1 LLVVGKDEDTM
12 RLGDLK
18 ETVTMALDT
27 LRSNKLRSGL
37 TILGIVIG
45 VMTVITISSVVNG
58 LNAGVSGLVESLGS
72 NVLFVFRF
80 PVFGQRPTTEMLTR
94 KQLSYDDAV
103 AMRDLPHVVAVSPA
117 LQYTDN
123 NAPGRSGVTAIKAA
137 GKTMQNTIL
146 AGNTPDEKDVTQLNL
161 LDGRFFNEQ
170 DQERASRVAVLGY
183 DTADQLFPGQSAIGK
198 DIEAAG
204 MLFTVVGVLDKQKQA
219 FGGGKNPQDNQAYFP
234 ITTFHYMH
242 PEQLD
247 YWISLKYDDPKNRP
261 QVEDELRELLRR
273 RRKVLNDKPDNF
285 AIFGTDSLTRLWSQ
299 ITGGL
304 FLLLFSLSSVALL
317 VGGVG
322 VMNIM
327 LVSVTERTREIGV
340 RKAIGATKRTILTQ
354 FTLEAITLC
363 AVGGVIGIILGS
375 LIALGLK
382 LLLPTLLSTA
392 WVLTAFLCS
401 CAIGLIFGIYPAW
414 KAANLDPIEALR
426 YE

>member
-1 LLVVGKDEDTM
+1 M
-12 RLGDLK
+12 RVGDLK

-27 LRSNKLRSGL
+27 LRANKLRSGL

-58 LNAGVSGLVESLGS
+58 LNSSVEGLVQSLGS

-80 PVFGQRPTTEMLTR
+80 PAFGQRPTTEMLSR
-94 KQLSYDDAV
+94 KQLTYDDAT
-103 AMRDLPHVVAVSPA
+103 AMQDLPHVVAVSPA

-123 NAPGRSGVTAIKAA
+123 NAPGRAGVTAIK
-137 GKTMQNTIL
+137 GGGHDMQNTIL
-146 AGNTPDEKDVTQLNL
+146 TGLTPQQKEVHDLDL
-161 LDGRFFNEQ
+161 LDGRFFTEG
-170 DQERASRVAVLGY
+170 DEGRAAKVTVLGY
-183 DTADQLFPGQSAIGK
+183 DTAEALFPGQSAIGK
-198 DIEAAG
+198 EVTASG

-219 FGGGKNPQDNQAYFP
+219 FGGGKNPQDNQAMFP
-234 ITTFHYMH
+234 ITTFHNMH

-247 YWISLKYDDPKNRP
+247 YWIQLKYDDPKNRVL
-261 QVEDELRELLRR
+261 VEDELTELLRR
-273 RRKVLNDKPDNF
+273 RRKVLNEKPDNF
-285 AIFGTDSLTRLWSQ
+285 AIFGTDTLTRLWDQ

-354 FTLEAITLC
+354 FTLEAVTLC
-363 AVGGVIGIILGS
+363 ALGGVIGIIAGS
-375 LIALGLK
+375 IIASALRF
-382 LLLPTLLSTA
+382 LLPSTVSLL
-392 WVLTAFLCS
+392 WVLTAFLSS

-414 KAANLDPIEALR
+414 KAANLNPIEALR

>member
-1 LLVVGKDEDTM
+1 M
-12 RLGDLK
+12 RIGDLK
-18 ETVTMALDT
+18 ETVTMALNT
-27 LRSNKLRSGL
+27 LRANKLRSGL

-58 LNAGVSGLVESLGS
+58 LNQSVQGLVESLGS

-94 KQLSYDDAV
+94 KQLTYDDAV

-123 NAPGRSGVTAIKAA
+123 SAPGRSGTTAIKGG

-146 AGNTPDEKDVTQLNL
+146 TGNTPDEKDVTQLDV
-161 LDGRFFNEQ
+161 LDGRFFTEQ
-170 DQERASRVAVLGY
+170 DQERASRVTVLGS

-198 DIEAAG
+198 DVEAAG

-219 FGGGKNPQDNQAYFP
+219 FGGGKNPDDNQAYFP

-242 PEQLD
+242 PEELD
-247 YWISLKYDDPKNRP
+247 YWISLKYDDPKNRS

-273 RRKVLNDKPDNF
+273 RRKVMNDKPDNF
-285 AIFGTDSLTRLWSQ
+285 AIFGTDSLTRLWTQ

-340 RKAIGATKRTILTQ
+340 RKAIGATKKTILTQ

-363 AVGGVIGIILGS
+363 AVGGVFGIILGS
-375 LIALGLK
+375 AIAFGLK
-382 LLLPTLLSTA
+382 LLLPTLLSTV

>member
-1 LLVVGKDEDTM
+1 M
-12 RLGDLK
+12 RIGDLK
-18 ETVTMALDT
+18 ETVTMALGT
-27 LRSNKLRSGL
+27 LRANKLRSGL

-58 LNAGVSGLVESLGS
+58 LNQSVEGLVESLGS

-80 PVFGQRPTTEMLTR
+80 PAFTGRPTTEMLTR
-94 KQLSYDDAV
+94 KQLTYEDAM
-103 AMRDLPHVVAVSPA
+103 AMRALPHVVAVSPA

-123 NAPGRSGVTAIKAA
+123 NAPGRAGVTAIKGG

-146 AGNTPDEKDVTQLNL
+146 TGITPDQKDVRDLDM
-161 LDGRFFNEQ
+161 LDGRFFNET
-170 DQERASRVAVLGY
+170 DEGRASKVTVLGH
-183 DTADQLFPGQSAIGK
+183 DTAAQLFPGQSAIGREV
-198 DIEAAG
+198 EAAG
-204 MLFTVVGVLDKQKQA
+204 MLFTVVGVLDKQKQP
-219 FGGGKNPQDNQAYFP
+219 FGGGDNPQDNQAMFP

-247 YWISLKYDDPKNRP
+247 YWTTLKYDDPKNRLL
-261 QVEDELRELLRR
+261 VEDELTELLRR
-273 RRKVLNDKPDNF
+273 RRKVLNDQPDNF
-285 AIFGTDSLTRLWSQ
+285 SIFGTDTITRLWDQ

-363 AVGGVIGIILGS
+363 AVGGIIGIILGTG
-375 LIALGLK
+375 IAFALQIF
-382 LLLPTLLSTA
+382 LPTLLSPL

>member
-1 LLVVGKDEDTM
+1 M
-12 RLGDLK
+12 RMGDFK
-18 ETVTMALDT
+18 ETVTMALGT
-27 LRSNKLRSGL
+27 LRANKMRSGL

-58 LNAGVSGLVESLGS
+58 LNSGVEGLVQSLGS
-72 NVLFVFRF
+72 NILFVYRF
-80 PVFGQRPTTEMLTR
+80 PAFTGRPTTEMLTR
-94 KQLSYDDAV
+94 KQLTYDDAL
-103 AMRDLPHVVAVSPA
+103 AMRLLPHVVAVSPA

-123 NAPGRSGVTAIKAA
+123 TAPGRSGVTAIKGG
-137 GKTMQNTIL
+137 GKNMQSTIL
-146 AGNTPDEKDVTQLNL
+146 TGVSDEEKDVSDLDM
-161 LDGRFFNEQ
+161 LDGRFIDQ
-170 DQERASRVAVLGY
+170 GDQERAARVVVLGY
-183 DTADQLFPGQSAIGK
+183 DTADQLFPGQSAIGR
-198 DIEAAG
+198 DVEAAG
-204 MLFTVVGVLDKQKQA
+204 MMFTVVGVLDKQKQA

-234 ITTFHYMH
+234 VTTFHYMH

-247 YWISLKYDDPKNRP
+247 YWITLKYDDPKNRLTV
-261 QVEDELRELLRR
+261 QDELTELLRR
-273 RRKVLNDKPDNF
+273 RRKVLNEKPDNF
-285 AIFGTDSLTRLWSQ
+285 AIFGTDVITRLWDE

-304 FLLLFSLSSVALL
+304 FLLMFSLSCVALM

-340 RKAIGATKRTILTQ
+340 RKAIGATKKTILTQ

-363 AVGGVIGIILGS
+363 AVGGVIGVVLGS
-375 LIALGLK
+375 LIALTVNHWF
-382 LLLPTLLSTA
+382 PALLSPL
-392 WVLTAFLCS
+392 WVATAFLSS